1 MARRVWKRSIP
12 GNGVESRCGPHE
24 LSAELK
30 VPGSLHF
37 GDGNSGLPIAPLK
50 RPPANPFWANISP
63 DVPEGV
69 AYPPGKI
76 KPAG

>member
-1 MARRVWKRSIP
+1 
-12 GNGVESRCGPHE
+12 
-24 LSAELK
+24 LS
-30 VPGSLHF
+30 
-37 GDGNSGLPIAPLK
+37 IAPLK